1 MDKIPLIDVS
11 LLKSTNK
18 DVRNKTVKDLYDA
31 FSSIGFVSLTATE
44 INPDI
49 VNNMRSTVKK
59 IFDVDDLTKK
69 KEMITRNNYRGYIP
83 LDFFSLGPSPN
94 YN

>member
-1 MDKIPLIDVS
+1 MDKIPLIDAS
-11 LLKSTNK
+11 LLNSTNK

-59 IFDVDDLTKK
+59 IFDVENRK
-69 KEMITRNNYRGYIP
+69 IG
-83 LDFFSLGPSPN
+83 
-94 YN
+94 